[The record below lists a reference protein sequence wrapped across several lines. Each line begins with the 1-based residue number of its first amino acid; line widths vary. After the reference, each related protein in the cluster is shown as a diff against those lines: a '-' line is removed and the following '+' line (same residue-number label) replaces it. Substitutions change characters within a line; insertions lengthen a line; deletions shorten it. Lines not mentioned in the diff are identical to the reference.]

1 MTDGARSITIYD
13 GKQAR
18 IVTPTKRAV
27 VKNTI
32 GAGDHFSANLVSAL
46 LAGAAIEDAARNASK
61 ATADWLEQ
69 RDRESI
75 KRLSPALETR
85 I

>member
-1 MTDGARSITIYD
+1 M
-13 GKQAR
+13 
-18 IVTPTKRAV
+18 KRAV

-61 ATADWLEQ
+61 ETADWLEQ
-69 RDRESI
+69 RDQE
-75 KRLSPALETR
+75 KY
-85 I
+85 